1 MKIRNM
7 ILLYILL
14 IVITKYVAQYDWTAT
29 LWVSLVFVI
38 YIIVFPPK
46 KNNV

>member
-1 MKIRNM
+1 MKIKNM

-14 IVITKYVAQYDWTAT
+14 IVLTKYVAQYDWTAT
-29 LWVSLVFVI
+29 LWISLAFVI
-38 YIIVFPPK
+38 YFIFFQK